1 MRVRGARSGDLLG
14 LTAAAVLLL
23 GAVGCALPTR
33 ITSVDE
39 EVARVQTP
47 AAIDEG
53 LGKLEEAETQR
64 RVARLMASP
73 EVRAAQRQLIAGL
86 IDGTLASLGEAD
98 RAARVNELTAEYMRG
113 VVRSAMDGAMDGA
126 LSEDSRRDLQRMT
139 GSLVEASVRQLRD
152 SLDEADLGPAM
163 SSALREQLGPALQ
176 VVIAENL
183 GPGMTALLGSE
194 DFQRALG
201 ATARVIG
208 REMVAGANDALTEV
222 QQRSGGPQGESML
235 SRVGDLADEGAQL
248 VSALPWILAAI
259 AVALAVWVTTLLAQR
274 KRYRAEI
281 ERRARARLLLS
292 ALEASE
298 GKPWSD
304 DLLAALE
311 DRLHAEEDAE
321 LELRRARSKVIRARA
336 RASGANGAGGVD
348 GGQPTP
354 PLT

>member
-14 LTAAAVLLL
+14 LTAAAVLLF

-113 VVRSAMDGAMDGA
+113 VVRSAMNGA
-126 LSEDSRRDLQRMT
+126 LGEDSRRDLQRMT

-183 GPGMTALLGSE
+183 GPGMTALLGSD

-259 AVALAVWVTTLLAQR
+259 AVALAVWVTALLAQR

-336 RASGANGAGGVD
+336 NGANGAGGAG

>member
-14 LTAAAVLLL
+14 LAAAAALLL
-23 GAVGCALPTR
+23 GAGGCALPTR
-33 ITSVDE
+33 IASVDE

-64 RVARLMASP
+64 RIERLLASP
-73 EVRAAQRQLIAGL
+73 EVRAAQRQLAAGI
-86 IDGTLASLGEAD
+86 IDGTLASLSEAD
-98 RAARVNELTAEYMRG
+98 RAARVDELTAAYARG
-113 VVRSAMDGAMDGA
+113 VVRSAMGGALDGA

-139 GSLVEASVRQLRD
+139 GSLVEASVRQLRE

-176 VVIAENL
+176 VVLAEDV

-235 SRVGDLADEGAQL
+235 SRVGHLADEGAQL
-248 VSALPWILAAI
+248 VSTITWILGAL
-259 AVALAVWVTTLLAQR
+259 AVALAVWVTTLLMQR
-274 KRYRAEI
+274 KRYRAET
-281 ERRARARLLLS
+281 ERRARARLLLE

-298 GKPWSD
+298 GKPWSGE
-304 DLLAALE
+304 LLAALE
-311 DRLHAEEDAE
+311 DRFDAEDDAE
-321 LELRRARSKVIRARA
+321 LELHRARRRVLRARA
-336 RASGANGAGGVD
+336 RANGAD

>member
-1 MRVRGARSGDLLG
+1 MRVRRARPGDLLR
-14 LTAAAVLLL
+14 LAAAAALLL
-23 GAVGCALPTR
+23 GAGGCALPTR

-64 RVARLMASP
+64 RIERLLASAD
-73 EVRAAQRQLIAGL
+73 VRAAQRQLVAGL
-86 IDGTLASLGEAD
+86 IDGTLASLSEAD

-113 VVRSAMDGAMDGA
+113 VVRSAMNGA
-126 LSEDSRRDLQRMT
+126 LGEESRRDLQRMT
-139 GSLVEASVRQLRD
+139 GSLVEASVRQLRE

-176 VVIAENL
+176 VVIAEDL

-248 VSALPWILAAI
+248 VRAIPWILGAI
-259 AVALAVWVTTLLAQR
+259 AVALAIWVTALLVQR
-274 KRYRAEI
+274 KRYRAET
-281 ERRARARLLLS
+281 ERRARARLLLE

-304 DLLAALE
+304 ELLAALE
-311 DRLHAEEDAE
+311 DRFHDEDDAA
-321 LELRRARSKVIRARA
+321 LELRRARHRVLRARA
-336 RASGANGAGGVD
+336 RANGAD
-348 GGQPTP
+348 GGRPMP

>member
-14 LTAAAVLLL
+14 LAAAAALLL
-23 GAVGCALPTR
+23 GAGGCALPTR
-33 ITSVDE
+33 IASVDE

-64 RVARLMASP
+64 RIERLLASP
-73 EVRAAQRQLIAGL
+73 EVRAAQRQLVAGI
-86 IDGTLASLGEAD
+86 IDGALASLGEAD
-98 RAARVNELTAEYMRG
+98 RAARVDELTAAYARG
-113 VVRSAMDGAMDGA
+113 VVRSAMGGA

-139 GSLVEASVRQLRD
+139 GSLVEASVRQLRE

-176 VVIAENL
+176 VVLAEDV

-235 SRVGDLADEGAQL
+235 SRVGHLADEGAQL
-248 VSALPWILAAI
+248 VSTITWILGAL
-259 AVALAVWVTTLLAQR
+259 AVALAVWVTTLLVQR
-274 KRYRAEI
+274 KRYRAET
-281 ERRARARLLLS
+281 ERRARARLLLE

-298 GKPWSD
+298 GKPWSGE
-304 DLLAALE
+304 LLAALE
-311 DRLHAEEDAE
+311 DRFDAEDDAE
-321 LELRRARSKVIRARA
+321 LELHRARRRVLRARA
-336 RASGANGAGGVD
+336 RANGAD